1 LKHLVLAFG
10 QERSKIQARYYTWIF
25 ITGDFI
31 SLMLQ
36 AVGGGLAGGA
46 GLNAVLRNKGTDL
59 MIAGIAWQVAT
70 LIAFA
75 GLVLDYVIRTRNHWD
90 QVDED
95 AKSLLKQNRFK
106 EFIFGVTVAFLAI
119 FLRCIYRIAEMVGG
133 WANPIMRDEVGFMV
147 MEAL

>member
-1 LKHLVLAFG
+1 
-10 QERSKIQARYYTWIF
+10 
-25 ITGDFI
+25 
-31 SLMLQ
+31 MLQ

-46 GLNAVLRNKGTDL
+46 GSNAVLRNKGTDL
-59 MIAGIAWQVAT
+59 MIAGIVWQVAT

-75 GLVLDYVIRTRNHWD
+75 GLVLDYVTRTRNHWD
-90 QVDED
+90 QVNED
-95 AKSLLKQNRFK
+95 AKSLSRQKRFK
-106 EFIFGVTVAFLAI
+106 GFIFAVTVAFLAV